1 MAATAAGTMIGITS
15 MFMMQNKSKQQL
27 REQKFKRIKER
38 KNRFIQDKM
47 INEFLIDQ
55 DEIAQAEKEKG
66 EEYAI

>member
-1 MAATAAGTMIGITS
+1 
-15 MFMMQNKSKQQL
+15 
-27 REQKFKRIKER
+27 
-38 KNRFIQDKM
+38 M